1 MAPGPP
7 RPDGAQRPRASPIDI
22 RKDAQP
28 AGSRKLLLL
37 TGIGRRGPGG
47 KPALTMD
54 PRKKAQSLGFM
65 AKAMGRNFFFLIIQ
79 WLHFK
84 SHVRTNRGG
93 NYKAACLFVSV
104 HPQSRSCLSSGEVV
118 GGGIKLRLPNSLSL
132 CIYLSVCLLVFFPS
146 LPGSLPVAPPAT
158 VGQISFSRAPK
169 PKRRIPAQAG
179 HVRGFLG
186 CLSLQY
192 DRKLNTVP
200 KMRRKR
206 LHFRDTINAVIK
218 IRE

>member
-1 MAPGPP
+1 MPWEGSSCLLPARPLTKEPFRAFRRWRSELAPGPP

-28 AGSRKLLLL
+28 AGSRKLFLL

-47 KPALTMD
+47 KPALTTD

-104 HPQSRSCLSSGEVV
+104 RPQSRSCLSSGEVV

-132 CIYLSVCLLVFFPS
+132 CIYLSVCLLVFFPITS
-146 LPGSLPVAPPAT
+146 RQSSNCTSCHSGPDLLQPGT
-158 VGQISFSRAPK
+158 
-169 PKRRIPAQAG
+169 
-179 HVRGFLG
+179 
-186 CLSLQY
+186 
-192 DRKLNTVP
+192 
-200 KMRRKR
+200 
-206 LHFRDTINAVIK
+206 
-218 IRE
+218 